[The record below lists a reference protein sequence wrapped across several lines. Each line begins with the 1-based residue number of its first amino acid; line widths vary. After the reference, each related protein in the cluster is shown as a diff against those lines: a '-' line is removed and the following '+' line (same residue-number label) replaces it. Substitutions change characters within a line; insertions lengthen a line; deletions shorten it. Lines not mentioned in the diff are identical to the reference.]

1 MLHFFSK
8 SSIVDYIEKRN
19 FLDSIVENRNYKYS
33 HTYLNS
39 CLYVCVLRVWDCRRL
54 WLITKENLSIEL
66 RRQRIFKKSVLCPK
80 HTIYFL
86 NSIRIL
92 FWTQFIK
99 NTSISMNVRHYLV
112 FYLSIAS
119 KPFFKLHEHKFMDL
133 LSRYHNFNQLRLFL
147 FAHYFS
153 FVKKP

>member
-1 MLHFFSK
+1 MLYFFSK
-8 SSIVDYIEKRN
+8 SSIVDYIERRN

-39 CLYVCVLRVWDCRRL
+39 CFYACVLRVWDCRRL

-80 HTIYFL
+80 HTIYFW

-92 FWTQFIK
+92 FWTQFIE
-99 NTSISMNVRHYLV
+99 NTWISMNVRHYLV
-112 FYLSIAS
+112 FHWSIAS
-119 KPFFKLHEHKFMDL
+119 KNQINRFSNHMGITLWLSYLGITALSIKSPF
-133 LSRYHNFNQLRLFL
+133 
-147 FAHYFS
+147 
-153 FVKKP
+153 